1 MSDLQ
6 LLCWAFVMF
15 TCDIWRSLDP
25 KMISL
30 NRSVEN
36 PEISLGTDLFELNF
50 EMVRDRFKTHA

>member
-1 MSDLQ
+1 MSGLQ
-6 LLCWAFVMF
+6 VLCWANVMF
-15 TCDIWRSLDP
+15 TCEIWRSMDL